1 MNNDVRKCRK
11 CSSGSI
17 NIPVL
22 SIHQRQQE
30 LMFRKNKE
38 NGHILWCIPPPSLAL
53 PVAVFRMSLPGPPA
67 IQTNTCSA
75 GIYLLPLSSCECPQV
90 PGAASSICPLLCSYF
105 DLALQLCSYFYYSPS
120 LQTEHLFFFFSLL
133 KTTSSPCSF

>member
-53 PVAVFRMSLPGPPA
+53 PVAVFRMSPLGSPA
-67 IQTNTCSA
+67 IQTKTCSA
-75 GIYLLPLSSCECPQV
+75 GIYLLPLSSCECPRV

-133 KTTSSPCSF
+133 KTTSPCSF